1 MKRSV
6 GYGAVFCLMVVLG
19 LTGVAQA
26 AKGGKGAKSRDSV
39 VAVAPSPCAHPGT
52 YAVTGNGF
60 TPGNRVDVT
69 LSRQCVDGVTYRY
82 LIWSGAADDSGAV
95 SFSRQTESC
104 TGIYIV
110 EASERKGRGPSSKS
124 TMTFIVY

>member
-6 GYGAVFCLMVVLG
+6 GYGAILCLMVVLG

-26 AKGGKGAKSRDSV
+26 AKRLDSSV
-39 VAVAPSPCAHPGT
+39 VVTPSPCAHPGT

-60 TPGNRVDVT
+60 KPGKRVNVT

-82 LIWSGAADDSGAV
+82 LIWSGAADDSGAI
-95 SFSRQTESC
+95 SFSRPTESC
-104 TGIYIV
+104 TGIYII
-110 EASERKGRGPSSKS
+110 EASEGKGRGPSSKS
-124 TMTFIVY
+124 SMTFIVY